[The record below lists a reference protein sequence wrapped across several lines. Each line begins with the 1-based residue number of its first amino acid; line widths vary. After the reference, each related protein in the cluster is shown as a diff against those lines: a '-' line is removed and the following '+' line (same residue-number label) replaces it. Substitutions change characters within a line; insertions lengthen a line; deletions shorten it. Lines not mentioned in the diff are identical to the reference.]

1 MMYPAIRWWNRL
13 SVRLPVVIA
22 ALTLAAI
29 GSFVLVAVRLQRD
42 HLTGEVVRSAA
53 LFSDTI
59 KSSTYHFML
68 EDRREE
74 VYRIMATIGR
84 QEGVER
90 VRIFNKDGKIT
101 FSTHRE
107 EIGSLVDKRA
117 EACYAC
123 HEADQPIARL
133 ALASRSRTYPAP
145 DGHRTLGMVTPIYN
159 EQSCSTAACH
169 AHSASQRVLGVV
181 DIGLSLAEIDR
192 GVAHLE
198 RRTLVFSAVAVLALA
213 AIVGLFARRL
223 VVRPVTQ
230 LVEGTQRVAQG
241 DLEHQIPLRTADEIG
256 ALALSFNGMTRSLR
270 EAQTELGNLMGTL
283 ERQVEERTAALGETQ
298 KQLIQSEKMASLGKL
313 AASIAHEINNP
324 LSGILTY
331 AKLLSRILQEGP
343 PDDAARMACVRNL
356 GLVERE
362 TQRCTAIVRNLL
374 DFARQREPT
383 LKEISAPGRRAWS
396 LPDLDVP
403 EHDLTL
409 PEAALL
415 AGLPQAPTRYSPF
428 GSSPENAKARQKE
441 VLRRIAE
448 PLLGSIYGS
457 DLRDLSLQAL
467 LPRFRNMELEYGSV
481 IRALRAKMK
490 NAATAPKAGGSR
502 YGMFLTLKSG
512 LGTLCQRLIE
522 NLQSVKILTGMEVKV
537 LKKTDKWKIILS
549 DGNQIEA
556 DIVCVAAPL
565 FQAAEWF
572 SLHHSNLSGYLKQI
586 GSKSMVVGNFIFNKE
601 FKYSGQYPDY
611 QKRLFKKSTLKK
623 WVGDVH
629 EEPAFEG
636 SLGHLKN
643 SLLHHKKMT
652 ITEMVEKTN
661 RWSEIEAKLMFDAN
675 HPPMNGIRFLTAGL
689 REFWKRFIK
698 EKAFLDGKEGIIYG
712 IYQIYSKLIS
722 YSKLWEMQLKSKK

>member
-29 GSFVLVAVRLQRD
+29 GSFVLVAVRVQRD

-230 LVEGTQRVAQG
+230 LVEGTQRVARG

-383 LKEISAPGRRAWS
+383 LKAIDVNACLEEALSLLRNQIGIQGIAVERRLGA
-396 LPDLDVP
+396 LPPVLADFGQLRQAFVNVALNACEAMP
-403 EHDLTL
+403 KGGTLTL
-409 PEAALL
+409 SSRVRGGTTVEVEMQDTGVGIPAEHLTKIL
-415 AGLPQAPTRYSPF
+415 EPF
-428 GSSPENAKARQKE
+428 FTTKE
-441 VLRRIAE
+441 K
-448 PLLGSIYGS
+448 G
-457 DLRDLSLQAL
+457 
-467 LPRFRNMELEYGSV
+467 
-481 IRALRAKMK
+481 
-490 NAATAPKAGGSR
+490 T
-502 YGMFLTLKSG
+502 G
-512 LGTLCQRLIE
+512 LGL
-522 NLQSVKILTGMEVKV
+522 SVV
-537 LKKTDKWKIILS
+537 
-549 DGNQIEA
+549 
-556 DIVCVAAPL
+556 
-565 FQAAEWF
+565 
-572 SLHHSNLSGYLKQI
+572 
-586 GSKSMVVGNFIFNKE
+586 
-601 FKYSGQYPDY
+601 
-611 QKRLFKKSTLKK
+611 
-623 WVGDVH
+623 
-629 EEPAFEG
+629 
-636 SLGHLKN
+636 
-643 SLLHHKKMT
+643 
-652 ITEMVEKTN
+652 
-661 RWSEIEAKLMFDAN
+661 
-675 HPPMNGIRFLTAGL
+675 
-689 REFWKRFIK
+689 
-698 EKAFLDGKEGIIYG
+698 YG
-712 IYQIYSKLIS
+712 IVDRHGGTLDIRSQVGAGTTVEIRLPAGADPARA
-722 YSKLWEMQLKSKK
+722 EH

>member
-29 GSFVLVAVRLQRD
+29 GSFVLVAVRVQRD

-192 GVAHLE
+192 GIEHLE
-198 RRTLVFSAVAVLALA
+198 RRTLAFSAVAVLALA

-374 DFARQREPT
+374 DFARQRDAQGDRRQRLPGGGALPAAQPDRHPGDLRGAAARRPAAGARRLRPAPPGLRERRAERLRGDVDGWDPHA
-383 LKEISAPGRRAWS
+383 LLPGAGRNHGGGRDAGHRSRHPRGPPHEDPRAVLHDEGEGHGARAVGGVRDRGPARRDAGHPEPGRRG
-396 LPDLDVP
+396 
-403 EHDLTL
+403 HH
-409 PEAALL
+409 
-415 AGLPQAPTRYSPF
+415 G
-428 GSSPENAKARQKE
+428 
-441 VLRRIAE
+441 
-448 PLLGSIYGS
+448 
-457 DLRDLSLQAL
+457 RD
-467 LPRFRNMELEYGSV
+467 P
-481 IRALRAKMK
+481 
-490 NAATAPKAGGSR
+490 PAGGRGPGEGGALGRMRDAPWAPSISGGSGRTRSR
-502 YGMFLTLKSG
+502 SG
-512 LGTLCQRLIE
+512 
-522 NLQSVKILTGMEVKV
+522 
-537 LKKTDKWKIILS
+537 
-549 DGNQIEA
+549 
-556 DIVCVAAPL
+556 
-565 FQAAEWF
+565 
-572 SLHHSNLSGYLKQI
+572 
-586 GSKSMVVGNFIFNKE
+586 
-601 FKYSGQYPDY
+601 
-611 QKRLFKKSTLKK
+611 
-623 WVGDVH
+623 
-629 EEPAFEG
+629 
-636 SLGHLKN
+636 
-643 SLLHHKKMT
+643 
-652 ITEMVEKTN
+652 
-661 RWSEIEAKLMFDAN
+661 
-675 HPPMNGIRFLTAGL
+675 
-689 REFWKRFIK
+689 
-698 EKAFLDGKEGIIYG
+698 
-712 IYQIYSKLIS
+712 
-722 YSKLWEMQLKSKK
+722 